1 MNLIRRLWGTARV
14 WRYIAVGAAAFALG
28 GTGTALATNTVPLLT
43 SIVYNGNTAH
53 VDASGNL
60 AVNDSTAN
68 GHLSNIDSATVNA
81 NTALTTAN
89 AALGTANTTL
99 TNINAKLN
107 GTVGVAGYGRMI
119 ELQTTDY
126 TLSAPNL
133 IAHEWFV
140 YPLEDCRSWTA
151 YIFASGSVNVTFA
164 PDAFASM
171 PGTEIG
177 GSDLVTTD
185 GSHYS
190 GWMALQGNVPVTAP
204 SAGVVLELPA
214 GETSVTVHTLDL
226 YCSR

>member
-1 MNLIRRLWGTARV
+1 M
-14 WRYIAVGAAAFALG
+14 G
-28 GTGTALATNTVPLLT
+28 GTGTVLATNAPTLLA

-60 AVNDSTAN
+60 AVNDSAAN
-68 GHLSNIDSATVNA
+68 SHLSNIDTAAGNT
-81 NTALTTAN
+81 NTALSTAN

-99 TNINAKLN
+99 TNIDTKLS
-107 GTVGVAGYGRMI
+107 GTVGVAGYGRLI

-126 TLSAPNL
+126 TLSTPNL

-140 YPLEDCRSWTA
+140 FPLDDCRSLTA
-151 YIFASGSVNVTFA
+151 YISASGSLSVLFTPQDSA
-164 PDAFASM
+164 L

-177 GSDLVTTD
+177 GSDVVTTD
-185 GSHYS
+185 GSHFS

-204 SAGVVLELPA
+204 SAGVVLELLG
-214 GETSVTVHTLDL
+214 GETSVTIHTLRL